1 MRRGNLDD
9 LAVFSCIVRMGSFRR
24 AAAELETS
32 TSNLSHAIRQLE
44 ARLGFRLLHRTS
56 RSVAPTEAGA
66 QLLATL
72 DPALQSISGT
82 LDSIARG
89 SDAVTGTLRLTA
101 TREGYDAVIRP
112 TLPAFTRAH
121 PLATVEVMIEYGF
134 RDIVADRFDA
144 GIRLGEKLQQDMIAL
159 KLGPDLRMTVVA
171 SPDYVAAHGAPDEPH
186 DLVVHRCI
194 NYRMVAA
201 GSLYA
206 WEFERDGHPLE
217 VRVSGSLTFNE
228 PELMLDAALEGLG
241 VAYILEEKALPF
253 IAEGRLVRFLEDWT
267 PAFPGFYLYHP
278 SRRQVRPVLA
288 AFISAARDN
297 VVPL

>member
-9 LAVFSCIVRMGSFRR
+9 LAVFSSIVRMGSYRR

-32 TSNLSHAIRQLE
+32 TSNLSHAIKQLE

-56 RSVAPTEAGA
+56 RGIAPTEAGA

-72 DPALQSISGT
+72 DPALQAINGT
-82 LDSIARG
+82 LDAIAHG
-89 SDAVTGTLRLTA
+89 SDAVTGTLRITS

-112 TLPAFTRAH
+112 TLPTFTKAH
-121 PLATVEVMIEYGF
+121 PLATVEVLIEYGF

-144 GIRLGEKLQQDMIAL
+144 GIRLGEKIQQDMIAV
-159 KLGPDLRMTVVA
+159 KLGPDLRMAVVA
-171 SPDYVAAHGAPDEPH
+171 SPKYVAAHGRPVEPQH
-186 DLVVHRCI
+186 LVDHRCI

-206 WEFERDGHPLE
+206 WEFERDGRPLE
-217 VRVSGSLTFNE
+217 VRVTGPLIFNE
-228 PELMLDAALEGLG
+228 PELMLDAALQGLG
-241 VAYILEEKALPF
+241 VAYVLEEKAAPF
-253 IAEGRLVRFLEDWT
+253 VREGRLVRFLQDWT

-278 SRRQVRPVLA
+278 TRRQVSPVL
-288 AFISAARDN
+288 
-297 VVPL
+297 